1 MIIFSYIPA
10 DVGTQPTTLFCE
22 FFHLPDMAATRLF
35 FVVQIVP
42 TLVKQYG
49 YAMVIKGIGRHACI
63 MSIFAVPVHICGNPH
78 KQITTKYLPAKPSGQ
93 VLIFYQVQMM

>member
-1 MIIFSYIPA
+1 
-10 DVGTQPTTLFCE
+10 
-22 FFHLPDMAATRLF
+22 
-35 FVVQIVP
+35 
-42 TLVKQYG
+42 
-49 YAMVIKGIGRHACI
+49 MVIKGIGRHACI